1 MKNYKLHIILFF
13 LLTGYF
19 SFSQTYEVTN
29 DLYNQAEL
37 VVQEGD
43 FVKAAQ
49 LYEAAALNEL
59 QLEAPRIEDSYQI
72 LSIASYLFF
81 KTEHFE
87 RALDNRVTKSF
98 QISWSKLS
106 AYEFVESSR

>member
-1 MKNYKLHIILFF
+1 MSKFGLYFIVLFF
-13 LLTGYF
+13 SVF
-19 SFSQTYEVTN
+19 SIGQTYEKTEE
-29 DLYNQAEL
+29 LYTQAEL
-37 VVQEGD
+37 ELEKNELE
-43 FVKAAQ
+43 KAAF

-59 QLEAPRIEDSYQI
+59 QLEAARIEDSYQI